1 MSSNHLKILDTFHNL
16 SHPKLPHVGQP
27 SMFVVLNL
35 GFLGW
40 CSMVGCLA

>member
-27 SMFVVLNL
+27 TMLT
-35 GFLGW
+35 
-40 CSMVGCLA
+40 